1 MAKTL
6 KTDKYYVRY
15 LTEDELEI
23 ARKALELP
31 AEYPVRLLKA
41 AIRKALREEV
51 SLVRLLGRITS
62 KQASAMGS
70 SRWAQATSEDRQKLR
85 EYGKLGGRPQKL
97 LPCPKCGQSYGV
109 VALRVHKP
117 RCGGRGN

>member
-31 AEYPVRLLKA
+31 TEYPVRLLKA

-51 SLVRLLGRITS
+51 SLVSASKAKDKKFILIKTS
-62 KQASAMGS
+62 SLTSYKAAAFFTFKFEMPS
-70 SRWAQATSEDRQKLR
+70 S
-85 EYGKLGGRPQKL
+85 
-97 LPCPKCGQSYGV
+97 
-109 VALRVHKP
+109 
-117 RCGGRGN
+117 